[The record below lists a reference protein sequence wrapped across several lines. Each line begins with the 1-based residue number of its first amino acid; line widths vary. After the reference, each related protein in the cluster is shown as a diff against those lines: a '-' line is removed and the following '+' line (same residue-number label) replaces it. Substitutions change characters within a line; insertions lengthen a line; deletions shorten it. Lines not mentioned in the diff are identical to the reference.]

1 MTPPRRLYFDNA
13 ATSFPKPPAVID
25 AMTRYAAELGASP
38 GRGSYRESIEAAR
51 LVQQCRTRLN
61 SLINGQS
68 PSHIIFTLNCTDAL
82 NLAIKGLAHHHRR
95 RGESVHI
102 VTTVM
107 DHNSILR
114 PLNTLAADGM
124 RQTRVDCHPQTGLVD
139 PDDLAAAIEPQT
151 RLVAIIHGSNVTG
164 SLQPIEA
171 IGEICRQR
179 EVPLLVDAA
188 QTLGHVPVD
197 VQQMQIDLLAFPGHK
212 GLLGPLGTGGLY
224 FRPGLERI
232 IDSVREGGTGS
243 VSESDLQ
250 PDALPDKYESGSAN
264 AIGII
269 GLSEGVKWI
278 LDRGVDS
285 LWAHERRLM
294 QVMLEG
300 LRDAPGLRIVG
311 PQTIGNRCG
320 VFSIVVEG
328 IDPVDLA
335 AVLETSHGVLT
346 RAGVHCAPLAH
357 RALGTHEGD
366 NGGGTTRLS
375 LGPFLSD
382 DDVRHAAAAIQD
394 VCRTM
399 AGSVR

>member
-1 MTPPRRLYFDNA
+1 ME
-13 ATSFPKPPAVID
+13 
-25 AMTRYAAELGASP
+25 AMARYAAELGASP
-38 GRGSYRESIEAAR
+38 GRGAYRESIEAAR

-61 SLINGQS
+61 SLINGSS
-68 PSHIIFTLNCTDAL
+68 PSHIVFTLNCTDAL

-95 RGESVHI
+95 RGEAVHM

-114 PLNTLAADGM
+114 PLNALAADGV
-124 RQTRVDCHPQTGLVD
+124 RQTRVECDPQTGLVD

-151 RLVAIIHGSNVTG
+151 RLVALIHGSNVTG

-188 QTLGHVPVD
+188 QTLGHVPID
-197 VQQMQIDLLAFPGHK
+197 VQRMNIDLLAFPGHK
-212 GLLGPLGTGGLY
+212 GLLGPLGTGGLSI
-224 FRPGLERI
+224 RPGLERM

-278 LDRGVDS
+278 LDRGIDA
-285 LWAHERRLM
+285 LWTHERKLM
-294 QVMLEG
+294 QVMLDG
-300 LRDAPGLRIVG
+300 LRDAPAPAPAPGLRIVG
-311 PQTIGNRCG
+311 AQTIDDRCG

-328 IDPVDLA
+328 IDAVDLA

-357 RALGTHEGD
+357 RALDTHDGS
-366 NGGGTTRLS
+366 NGGTTRLS
-375 LGPFLSD
+375 FGPFLSD
-382 DDVRHAAAAIQD
+382 DDVRYAAAAIQD